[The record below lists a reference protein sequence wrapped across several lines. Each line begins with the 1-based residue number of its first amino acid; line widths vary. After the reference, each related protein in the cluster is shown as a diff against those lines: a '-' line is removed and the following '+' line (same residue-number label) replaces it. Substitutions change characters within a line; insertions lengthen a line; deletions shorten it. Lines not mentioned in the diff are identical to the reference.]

1 MTEKVCFQ
9 IEGEFITDLART
21 WFWDENK
28 DYDVCEN
35 LLLQCLVCDQLTED
49 DMKAIALQIL
59 EGRKKLV
66 GVNEFT
72 LEDDGE
78 NIRPVHLKIKEQFRK
93 IKISEL
99 KNLMATRMIDFIDP
113 YCTVKSLKAA
123 RTSDTYPVI
132 NYEQCMT
139 WFWYRDNAIDH
150 TYMRPIEPGDGMLI
164 DEEDDTDLGLW
175 LYNYPDVLYD
185 AMKMHDTYPTKRFE
199 AETFWRDVYNI
210 IKNDFRFRSK
220 YFQNRNERYLASL
233 RVKKNVIEEDTA
245 PSISY
250 KEHDEKLQ
258 KQVDKMLEFTN
269 EWIKNNGQ
277 KSKTDNAAFELKR
290 HEINMI
296 DSILRDDT
304 YSSRHNRMY
313 LVLPDEYDEWEGL
326 ISPNGD
332 FYSCDFGGHN
342 AKAYFLMSVYPEK
355 FPNIDYENGFNH
367 VNCTNALDEL
377 LEHGWCAT
385 RYLPIRGA
393 YIQMPAN
400 GRVTKAQKDA
410 IFDAKVKHD
419 ISVDLS
425 PIGY

>member
-78 NIRPVHLKIKEQFRK
+78 NIRPVHLKIKENYRK
-93 IKISEL
+93 LKIAEL
-99 KNLMATRMIDFIDP
+99 KHLMSTRMIDFVDP
-113 YCTVKSLKAA
+113 FCTTVSLRAA
-123 RTSDTYPVI
+123 RELGKVVT
-132 NYEQCMT
+132 YEQCMA
-139 WFWYRDNAIDH
+139 WFWYENGAIDH
-150 TYMRPIEPGDGMLI
+150 TYMRPLEPGNGMLV
-164 DEEDDTDLGLW
+164 DEEDDTDAGLW
-175 LYNYPDVLYD
+175 LYNHPEIAYD
-185 AMKMHDTYPTKRFE
+185 AMKMHDTYPTNEYEKD
-199 AETFWRDVYNI
+199 TFWRDVYNLI
-210 IKNDFRFRSK
+210 NDTFPFRSK

-233 RVKKNVIEEDTA
+233 RVKKNILDCNSETHTYSPFNRELDATLKQR
-245 PSISY
+245 I
-250 KEHDEKLQ
+250 DETLA
-258 KQVDKMLEFTN
+258 FTN
-269 EWIKNNGQ
+269 EWIKKHGGDSVKGKPKLELQ
-277 KSKTDNAAFELKR
+277 K
-290 HEINMI
+290 HEIELI
-296 DSILRDDT
+296 DSILRDDS
-304 YSSRHNRMY
+304 YMNHIRMY
-313 LVLPDEYDEWEGL
+313 LIRPDDYDTWEGL

-342 AKAYFLMSVYPEK
+342 AKAYFIMAVYPEK
-355 FPNIDYENGFNH
+355 FPNLKDERIDSLDMS
-367 VNCTNALDEL
+367 TALDEIL
-377 LEHGWCAT
+377 KHGWCAT
-385 RYLPIRGA
+385 RYLPTCGS
-393 YIQMPAN
+393 YIQLPEN